1 MIYWLN
7 RISAFSGYLLE
18 NNEYIMKRTIRLT
31 ESDLHRV
38 IMESVLCT
46 LNEWPGADALVK
58 QQQQDLIDQC
68 SLEIFCYADGSI
80 DDDTTD
86 DGRDCVP
93 VMLIPVF
100 DEDFYEVVDVEF
112 EIEWNYRTP
121 GMPKQYLDERIMDY
135 ISKNK
140 ESIID
145 MMDSCM

>member
-1 MIYWLN
+1 MQ
-7 RISAFSGYLLE
+7 SETAAFFVFTCYLLK
-18 NNEYIMKRTIRLT
+18 NIRYNMRRRIRLS
-31 ESDLHRV
+31 EADLHRV
-38 IMESVLCT
+38 IKESVWRT
-46 LNEWPGADALVK
+46 LNEWPGADALVR

-100 DEDFYEVVDVEF
+100 DEDFYEVIDVEF
-112 EIEWNYRTP
+112 EIEWNYRTS
-121 GMPKQYLDERIMDY
+121 GMPKQYLDEKIMDY

-145 MMDSCM
+145 MMESCM